1 MTCFR
6 TQDGKTVRSQCKNP
20 KEYARFC
27 KAIERGMQ
35 FDEAFEAR
43 KVALPKGHP
52 ITPAVALMR
61 KVIDGYNERTYFVVS
76 TYRKRH
82 SCTIEEAL
90 TWAYTTRRVKIKK
103 RYRQRFERN
112 EKGVVNK

>member
-27 KAIERGMQ
+27 KAIERGLT

-61 KVIDGYNERTYFVVS
+61 RVLDKYTSVAYGKIISYS
-76 TYRKRH
+76 KRH
-82 SCTIEEAL
+82 NCSAEEAL
-90 TWAYTTRRVKIKK
+90 TWAVQTGRLRVK
-103 RYRQRFERN
+103 RQYRKQYLQRK
-112 EKGVVNK
+112 EK